1 MIILIKVI
9 INDIIIIILIIII
22 IIMTLIIAVIVVK
35 NNIVYIRHISNNL
48 VHPAS
53 ERESWVQF
61 PLGAPDFF
69 QYLFC
74 YFSLRHIRAS
84 LSDDEPRNNN
94 NVLRTTMSQLVLIYT
109 ATMKLDFYKAEV
121 CL

>member
-9 INDIIIIILIIII
+9 INDIIIILIIII
-22 IIMTLIIAVIVVK
+22 IMILIIAIIVVK

-53 ERESWVQF
+53 ERKSWVQF

-74 YFSLRHIRAS
+74 YFSLRHIRVS

-94 NVLRTTMSQLVLIYT
+94 NVLRTTRSQLVLIYT
-109 ATMKLDFYKAEV
+109 ATMKLDFYKVEV